1 MRPTTAVPAGPR
13 RAELSAYLDRLRQG
27 AQLTFAELAERT
39 TALGVPAPAVSAATL
54 KRAAGCLTVPKETT
68 VVAFVRGCDAT
79 AEQERRALQL
89 WRRARAEER
98 GILPA
103 LRPPAIGNIRTRADF
118 AAALAAEYEKAGAP
132 ALRTLQQR
140 AGAAGDVFVLPLST
154 AWCIVRRGGH
164 PSDWNQCAAFLRGC
178 GVTGRRGLDEWQAA
192 WHRVTT
198 GRVRARFRAP
208 DAWAGAK
215 AMVHQHSR
223 LTLKEIARLPH
234 REVMVPVS
242 ASVARL
248 LLQLPEKTRDH
259 AVGVGILRMMEV
271 EQRRNGTA
279 PDTGINPGLARDI
292 GWFAWGAE
300 LHSRIHAPITTR
312 PDRPATQT
320 DRQPRHRTPAAP
332 KPV

>member
-13 RAELSAYLDRLRQG
+13 RAELLAYLNRLRQEAG
-27 AQLTFAELAERT
+27 LTFAGLAERT
-39 TALGVPAPAVSAATL
+39 TALGGPAPALSAATL

-98 GILPA
+98 GILAA

-132 ALRTLQQR
+132 VLRTLQQR
-140 AGAAGDVFVLPLST
+140 AGTVGDVFVLPIST
-154 AWCIVRRGGH
+154 AWRIVHRGGH

-178 GVTGRRGLDEWQAA
+178 GVTGRRILADWQDA
-192 WHRVTT
+192 WQRVAT
-198 GRVRARFRAP
+198 GRVRARYRDP
-208 DAWAGAK
+208 RAWAYAK
-215 AMVHQHSR
+215 AMDHAQSR
-223 LTLKEIARLPH
+223 LTLEETARLP
-234 REVMVPVS
+234 RSEVLVPVS

-248 LLQLPEKTRDH
+248 LLQLPEQKRDH
-259 AVGVGILRMMEV
+259 AVAAGVLRMVEV

-279 PDTGINPGLARDI
+279 PDTRMAFSPVVVRDVGVI
-292 GWFAWGAE
+292 
-300 LHSRIHAPITTR
+300 L
-312 PDRPATQT
+312 
-320 DRQPRHRTPAAP
+320 PAARHSARARPQAQAPGRTADPSPRRGADAEP